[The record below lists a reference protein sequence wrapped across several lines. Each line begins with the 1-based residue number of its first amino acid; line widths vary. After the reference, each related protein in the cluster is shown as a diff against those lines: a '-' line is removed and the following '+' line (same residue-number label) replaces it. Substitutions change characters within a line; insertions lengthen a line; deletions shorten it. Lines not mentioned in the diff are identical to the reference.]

1 MEDKDIW
8 NTKYLLEKEVDTD
21 FKHFDKQTLGQT
33 LSKVYAEART
43 QNKYEFVHNEL
54 AQVFYDI
61 KWISSGAFEFEKKT
75 LNTKN

>member
-1 MEDKDIW
+1 MEDKDIL

-21 FKHFDKQTLGQT
+21 FEHFDKQTLGQI

-61 KWISSGAFEFEKKT
+61 KWISF
-75 LNTKN
+75 